1 MSSTYEIERA
11 TALLEK
17 CSAMSLLCSKATTYW
32 NFIKI
37 CFQMPLILTSSTMC
51 ILNSFDDNKGNMK
64 IPNVIV
70 NGLSV
75 LLLAI
80 QSNLKVIEKV
90 ETFKNLSN
98 QFRSLANSIEGC
110 QVFDNTQV
118 NNFNEKYDILIQQCE
133 FESILEKHKNEV
145 SKAFQGKTLP
155 LQLNNSGTFNLKLNA
170 QLINN
175 NNNNNTLNLST
186 QNILN
191 DINNPSV

>member
-1 MSSTYEIERA
+1 MSVNTYELERA
-11 TALLEK
+11 TAILEK
-17 CSAMSLLCSKATTYW
+17 CSAMSLLCSKATSYW

-37 CFQMPLILTSSTMC
+37 CFQMPLILTSSAMC

-80 QSNLKVIEKV
+80 QSNLKIIEKV

-98 QFRSLANSIEGC
+98 QFRTLANTIEGS
-110 QVFDNTQV
+110 QSFENTQI
-118 NNFNEKYDILIQQCE
+118 NNFIEKYDVLIQQCE
-133 FESILEKHKNEV
+133 FESISEKHKNQV
-145 SKAFQGKTLP
+145 SKAFEGKSVP
-155 LQLNNSGTFNLKLNA
+155 LQLNSSGTINLKLNA

-175 NNNNNTLNLST
+175 NNSLNLST
-186 QNILN
+186 PNLMN
-191 DINNPSV
+191 DINNPSSV